1 MGKCCV
7 IKCFICGALT
17 KALWGSGFQ
26 VSLLSFL
33 WLKRNIVDFDIRN
46 IAELLD
52 ANLQIEGVVGNVL
65 PYMEYVIPEFQMG
78 TSKLSV
84 PFLVTKEHIN
94 RPLISYNVI
103 ETLTKRVFILR
114 IFNKVLRVLLRT
126 I

>member
-1 MGKCCV
+1 MNLVGKRCV
-7 IKCFICGALT
+7 VKCSICGALT

-78 TSKLSV
+78 TSK
-84 PFLVTKEHIN
+84 HIN

-103 ETLTKRVFILR
+103 ETLTKRVFIFR
-114 IFNKVLRVLLRT
+114 IFSKVLRVLLRT